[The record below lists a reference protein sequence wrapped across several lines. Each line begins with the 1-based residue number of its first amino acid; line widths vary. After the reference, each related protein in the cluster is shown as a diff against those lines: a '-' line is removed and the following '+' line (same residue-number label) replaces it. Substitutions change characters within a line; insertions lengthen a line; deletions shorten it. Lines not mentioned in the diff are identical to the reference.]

1 MERSRWVLLIQSN
14 VIHFFLDFLLGFALS
29 AALLLSLNLALSRL
43 LFIRLFFVCSSSIK
57 LANSSKILRP
67 PLPVFWSIRSRPKLE
82 KRGNSGCWVQ
92 VYSKGDVYKDR
103 YQKGKYSGSG
113 FYTTDAYAGEWSN
126 GQSHGCGVHTCEDG
140 SRYVGEFKWGVK
152 HDLGHCHFRAW
163 NVHIQKW
170 ENLSRQNGIIDI
182 PSTQNTTHPVS
193 PIAVYHSKEARQA
206 AEKAN
211 DVARIDEKVNRA
223 VAAANNAINAAR
235 VAVFK
240 AVQKQMH
247 HSNNKDSI
255 PLATL

>member
-1 MERSRWVLLIQSN
+1 
-14 VIHFFLDFLLGFALS
+14 IHFFLDFLLGFALS

-113 FYTTDAYAGEWSN
+113 VYYLSGRYEGGWNLRHGFGVYKFYTTDAYAGEWSN

-152 HDLGHCHFRAW
+152 HDLGHCHFR
-163 NVHIQKW
+163 
-170 ENLSRQNGIIDI
+170 
-182 PSTQNTTHPVS
+182 
-193 PIAVYHSKEARQA
+193 
-206 AEKAN
+206 
-211 DVARIDEKVNRA
+211 
-223 VAAANNAINAAR
+223 
-235 VAVFK
+235 
-240 AVQKQMH
+240 
-247 HSNNKDSI
+247 
-255 PLATL
+255 